1 MIFIKIS
8 TIYYYFFQNLFNNNL
23 YSQFDNMEVV
33 VLGGAGVIGSFAVDW
48 LNKIDVFSKIV
59 IADINE
65 KKAKEIMKKSDK
77 FSFKKIDATDEKS
90 IMNVLKGAKVAVNC
104 VGPFYKF
111 ASKIL
116 DASIKSGVDYVD
128 ICDDYDATI
137 KLLDNYH
144 KKAKDAGVTCI
155 VGLGASP
162 GLTNLIAAFAA
173 SQLTSVDSIKVYVT
187 RSIEEESGGAIPYHM
202 LHCWLGKIPIF
213 RNGKFEKAR
222 GLVDGEEYAHF
233 PKPFG
238 QSAVYY
244 FGHPETVTLP
254 RYIKGVKNVCCKGS
268 FWPAEFRN
276 TLLQVESLG
285 LLSEKP
291 INAAGQKIT
300 PLDFIAGYID
310 TIRKKII
317 QQSGKIPSGGSVM
330 VEVAG
335 SDEDGPRTI
344 KYSGTSHMRQGTATP
359 AAVGAKMIAEGDI
372 KKPGVYAPEG
382 CIPVEDFIMQFLEME
397 GFGDVWLTFTQ
408 RMEGL

>member
-1 MIFIKIS
+1 MK
-8 TIYYYFFQNLFNNNL
+8 
-23 YSQFDNMEVV
+23 VV
-33 VLGGAGVIGSFAVDW
+33 VLGGAGVIGSYAVDW
-48 LNKIDVFSKIV
+48 LNKIDTFSNIL

-65 KKAKEIMKKSDK
+65 KKAKQIMKESDK
-77 FSFKKIDATDEKS
+77 ICFEKFDATDEKS
-90 IMNVLKGAKVAVNC
+90 IMKVLKDADVAINC
-104 VGPFYKF
+104 VGPFYKYTQ
-111 ASKIL
+111 KIMN
-116 DASIKSGVDYVD
+116 AAIKSGINYVD
-128 ICDDYDATI
+128 VCDDYDATI
-137 KLLDNYH
+137 KLLDDYH
-144 KKAKDAGVTCI
+144 NKAKDAGVTCI

-173 SQLTSVDSIKVYVT
+173 NQLTSVDTIKIYVT

-213 RNGKFEKAR
+213 INGKFQKAR
-222 GLVDGEEYAHF
+222 GLIDGEEYAHF
-233 PKPFG
+233 PEPFG

-276 TLLQVESLG
+276 ALLQLESIG

-291 INAAGQKIT
+291 LNVAGQKIK
-300 PLDFIAGYID
+300 PLDFTAAYID
-310 TIRKKII
+310 TIKKKTI
-317 QQSGKIPSGGSVM
+317 QKSRNIPPGGSVM
-330 VEVAG
+330 VEVSGA
-335 SDEDGPRTI
+335 DEDGPRTI

-359 AAVGAKMIAEGDI
+359 AAIGAKMIAEGDV

-382 CIPVEDFIMQFLEME
+382 CIPAEDFAMQFLEME

-408 RMEGL
+408 RMSGL